1 MSYDNSN
8 SGVLFR
14 NVKKQPGDK
23 LPDYRGTAEVNGVA
37 LEISA
42 WINTSKKDGKKFMS
56 LKFKPPFRKPEESG
70 RREFTPPPPKST
82 EIEDDDQKVPF

>member
-1 MSYDNSN
+1 MTYDNNN

-14 NVKKQPGDK
+14 NQKKQPGDK
-23 LPDYRGTAEVNGVA
+23 LPDYRGMAKVSGEK

-56 LKFKPPFRKPEESG
+56 LKFQKPYCKADPG
-70 RREFTPPPPKST
+70 EFVPPPPKT
-82 EIEDDDQKVPF
+82 EENDQVPF